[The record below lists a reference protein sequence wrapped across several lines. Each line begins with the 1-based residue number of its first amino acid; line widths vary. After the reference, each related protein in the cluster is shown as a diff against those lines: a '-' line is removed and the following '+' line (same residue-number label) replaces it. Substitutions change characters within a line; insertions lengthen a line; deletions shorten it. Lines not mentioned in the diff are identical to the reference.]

1 MKAYEWIELLKAK
14 KGWESDYK
22 AAQEL
27 GLSRAALSNYKSG
40 KRQTFDEPA
49 AVKVAILLGER
60 PEALVLDQFA
70 EQAKNPSVRTAL
82 LAEARRLCIL
92 CLITSAR
99 LVVAVHPF
107 PVSRPRFLL
116 PN

>member
-27 GLSRAALSNYKSG
+27 GLSRAALSNYKHG

-49 AVKVAILLGER
+49 AIKVAILLGEK
-60 PEALVLDQFA
+60 PEAVVLDQLA
-70 EQAKNPSVRTAL
+70 EQTKTPSVRTAL

-92 CLITSAR
+92 C
-99 LVVAVHPF
+99 
-107 PVSRPRFLL
+107 
-116 PN
+116 